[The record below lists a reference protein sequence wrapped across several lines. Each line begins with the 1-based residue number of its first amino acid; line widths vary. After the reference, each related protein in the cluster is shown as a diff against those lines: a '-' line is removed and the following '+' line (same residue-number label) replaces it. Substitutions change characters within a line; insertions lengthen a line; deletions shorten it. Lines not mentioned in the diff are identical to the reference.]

1 MCIMKEKAVDFYV
14 NKGYSCAESVIKAAS
29 EEGLCPRE
37 LLSCATAFSGGMAS
51 GCVCGAV
58 AAAQIVNGYNFGREN
73 SKCNEVLARENAAKI
88 VEEFKKRNKV
98 TCCRVLS
105 KGFEGAERKA
115 HCSKFVSDACDILEQ
130 LFKVKV

>member
-1 MCIMKEKAVDFYV
+1 MREKAVDYYL
-14 NKGYSCAESVIKAAS
+14 NHGYSCAESVLKAAS
-29 EEGLCPRE
+29 DDGLCPKE

-73 SKCNEVLARENAAKI
+73 SKGNEVLARENAKKI

-115 HCSKFVSDACDILEQ
+115 QCSKFVSDACEILEE
-130 LFKVKV
+130 LLKAKVNA

>member
-1 MCIMKEKAVDFYV
+1 MKEKAVDYYV
-14 NKGYSCAESVIKAAS
+14 NQGYSCAESVLKSAS
-29 EEGLCPRE
+29 EDGLCPKE

-73 SKCNEVLARENAAKI
+73 SKGNEVLARQNAAKI

-98 TCCRVLS
+98 VCCRVLS
-105 KGFEGAERKA
+105 NGLEGAERKA
-115 HCSKFVSDACDILEQ
+115 HCSKFVSDACEILEE
-130 LFKVKV
+130 LLKAKVNA

>member
-1 MCIMKEKAVDFYV
+1 MMKEKAVDYYV

-29 EEGLCPRE
+29 EEGLCPKE

-58 AAAQIVNGYNFGREN
+58 AASQIVNGYNFGREN
-73 SKCNEVLARENAAKI
+73 SKGNEILARENAAKI

-115 HCSKFVSDACDILEQ
+115 HCSKFVSDACEILEE
-130 LFKVKV
+130 LLKVRV